1 MQDCAGLILG
11 SCGNE
16 LQVCASA
23 KINVLCVS
31 ITLPNMALQAS
42 L

>member
-1 MQDCAGLILG
+1 MQDCTELPLG
-11 SCGNE
+11 TCGNE

-23 KINVLCVS
+23 KINVLGVP
-31 ITLPNMALQAS
+31 ITVPYMVLWAS